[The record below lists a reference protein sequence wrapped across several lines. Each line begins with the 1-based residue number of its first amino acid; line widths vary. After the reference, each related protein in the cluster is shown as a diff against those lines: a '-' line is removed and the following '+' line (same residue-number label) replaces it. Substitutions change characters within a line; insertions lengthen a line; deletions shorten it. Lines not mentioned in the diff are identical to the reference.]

1 MLHAVIKVD
10 LDVLVGKVVN
20 LFLVLLQLCRLI
32 LELLL
37 LLGQLHALG
46 CAGAVDGVTKL
57 GKLGA
62 VTLLLLMHIVG
73 AQTGEKISLIAV
85 HIAQRLETV
94 LLTAV
99 KEPVDWALLIGFQVV
114 SVEVIQ
120 EVAADH
126 LAGRTLAAERA
137 GNKFEVFFQRI
148 ITIDLTDKLHKTSGN
163 VIVKILV
170 IADGDDVVAVR
181 QKPLTAIYSLGI
193 AIWIGRFICSKLKII
208 YIPLFSFLT
217 LADSA

>member
-1 MLHAVIKVD
+1 MFHAVIKVD

-37 LLGQLHALG
+37 LFGQLHALG
-46 CAGAVDGVTKL
+46 CAGMVDGITKL

-62 VTLLLLMHIVG
+62 VTLLLFMYIVG
-73 AQTGEKISLIAV
+73 AQTGEKITLIAV

-94 LLTAV
+94 LFAAV
-99 KEPVDWALLIGFQVV
+99 KEPVDRTLLIGFQMVGI
-114 SVEVIQ
+114 EVIQ
-120 EVAADH
+120 EVAADY
-126 LAGRTLAAERA
+126 LAGRTLAAERV
-137 GNKFEVFFQRI
+137 GNKLEVFLQRI
-148 ITIDLTDKLHKTSGN
+148 IAVDLADKLHETPGN

-181 QKPLTAIYSLGI
+181 DDGLVLAGVPFAARIGKSEYRPNIQPTA
-193 AIWIGRFICSKLKII
+193 
-208 YIPLFSFLT
+208 
-217 LADSA
+217 